1 MASGQFFDP
10 LTLLRVA
17 PLITSTA
24 SLVIAGDSH
33 LFLSSFINLNSPSQ
47 RPHVNAL
54 APRYFETFFWK
65 GLPCIFLTV
74 GPSVAFGLTN
84 FYARPAAASWAW
96 YAGGTALAL
105 AHFAFVPKIMWKVK
119 AAVDAKADADGTGA
133 EAVQGWLDVHYV
145 RMALADI
152 PAWTCFLVATLK
164 SLKSA

>member
-10 LTLLRVA
+10 LTFVRVA

-33 LFLSSFINLNSPSQ
+33 LFLSSLVSLKQQ
-47 RPHVNAL
+47 RPIVNAI

-65 GLPCIFLTV
+65 GLPHIFVTYGL
-74 GPSVAFGLTN
+74 SIAFGVTN
-84 FYARPAAASWAW
+84 WYSRPSPTSWAW
-96 YAGGTALAL
+96 YAAGSALAL

-119 AAVDAKADADGTGA
+119 DAIDAKEESGGDAV
-133 EAVQGWLDVHYV
+133 EMIQGWLNVHYV
-145 RMALADI
+145 RMAVADI

-164 SLKSA
+164 SLKSV